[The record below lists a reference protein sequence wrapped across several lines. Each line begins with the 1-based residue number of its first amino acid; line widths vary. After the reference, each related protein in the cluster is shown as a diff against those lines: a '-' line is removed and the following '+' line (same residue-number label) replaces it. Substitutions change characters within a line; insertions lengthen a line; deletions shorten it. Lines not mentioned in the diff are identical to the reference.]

1 MALITHLMRKLHQ
14 GHPGSLLID
23 ALLAV
28 TIFGIIVTAFS
39 TGILQG
45 RLGTVWASDRIRAI
59 YLAQEGLNAVR
70 FVRGEENEEGKN
82 IGYDTLFAYETGVDH
97 GVHIVNGSWELLA
110 NTPTSIDN
118 FFTRSIRFMPGNND
132 NELIVQSTV
141 NWESGG
147 FVGIRSIT
155 FTSLLSNWAEDP
167 PPPPPD
173 WSQPLVKGSLTD
185 ALFDARSLNKL
196 AVSGSYAFI
205 AASLGASN
213 SYGLFVVDISNLENP
228 ALVNS
233 VDVSSADAY
242 DVALRGHYAYL
253 STNDANGE
261 IKIIDITDPLTAD
274 CAPCAGEIDLAS
286 NGITNGIAL
295 TGTGLYITREQDV
308 SADELSIYDIGD
320 NPTDPPLIVSYDTD
334 PSSDSLYAVAT
345 AGSNPGAY
353 YAYVASGTNNDQ
365 ELRVVNTTGGVLTGN
380 GSAGSN
386 ARGTAVAIYGTGA
399 YVAAYGNDSCELFSF
414 DITGKLHN
422 PNAAPSCGGNQS
434 YDLGGINDP
443 NDIIYDMEAWYGN
456 SMEFPHL
463 FMGLDAKKL
472 GNSYRHLQIINI
484 GDVRNINSA
493 SKRIYDEDIAND
505 YGVGNGLTYRL
516 SDHTLFMV
524 GGDIGATS
532 HFLILWPTY
541 P

>member
-1 MALITHLMRKLHQ
+1 MALIAHLTRKLHQ

-28 TIFGIIVTAFS
+28 TIFGLIVTAFS

-70 FVRGEENEEGKN
+70 FLRGEENEEGEN
-82 IGYDTLFAYETGVDH
+82 IGYDRLFAYETGVDH
-97 GVHIVNGSWELLA
+97 GVHIISGSWELLA

-118 FFTRSIRFMPGNND
+118 FFTRSIRFTPGNND

-147 FVGIRSIT
+147 FAGIRSIT

-173 WSQPLVKGSLTD
+173 WSQPVIKSSFTD
-185 ALFDARSLNKL
+185 SLFDEPSLNKL

-205 AASLGASN
+205 AASLDTTNG
-213 SYGLFVVDISNLENP
+213 YGLFIVDVSDLENP

-233 VDVSSADAY
+233 VSLGFADAY

-253 STNDANGE
+253 STNDPNAE
-261 IKIIDITDPLTAD
+261 IKIVDITNPVTAN
-274 CAPCAGEIDLAS
+274 CAPCAGEINLAS
-286 NGITNGIAL
+286 DGTANGIAL
-295 TGTGLYITREQDV
+295 TGTGLYITREQD
-308 SADELSIYDIGD
+308 AAAEELSIYDIGD
-320 NPTDPPLIVSYDTD
+320 DPTNPPLIVSYDTD
-334 PSSDSLYAVAT
+334 PASDSLYAVAT

-353 YAYVASGTNNDQ
+353 YAYAASGTNNDQ
-365 ELRVVNTTGGVLTGN
+365 ELRVVNATGGIMTGN

-386 ARGTAVAIYGTGA
+386 LRGTAIAVYSTGA
-399 YVAAYGNDSCELFSF
+399 YVGAVGNDACELFSF
-414 DITGKLHN
+414 DLAGKLHN

-434 YDLGGINDP
+434 YDVGGLNDP
-443 NDIIYDMEAWYGN
+443 EDTIYDMDVRDGN

-463 FMGLDAKKL
+463 FMGLDAKKP
-472 GNSYRHLQIINI
+472 GNVYRHLQIVNI
-484 GDVRNINSA
+484 ADVRNINS
-493 SKRIYDEDIAND
+493 SEKRIYDGDITIG
-505 YGVGNGLTYRL
+505 YGVGNGIDYRL
-516 SDHTLFMV
+516 SDHTLFMI
-524 GGDIGATS
+524 GGDSWGTS
-532 HFLILWPTY
+532 HLLILWPTY
-541 P
+541 N